1 MSIYILRTTSGRE
14 EIVLDMLSSKI
25 DAEGL
30 NIKAVFHPAEIK
42 GYLFVE
48 GSLGSVQKALHGMM
62 HVKGVIEQPV
72 KMDEIRQFLEY
83 KKERIMVNVGDI
95 IEIIGGPFKGEKGK
109 IKRISKNK
117 DEITVELL
125 EASTPIPV
133 TIATEF
139 VKVIKHAKGSDEKE
153 EPKETEKSVFDDI

>member
-1 MSIYILRTTSGRE
+1 MSIYIIRTTSGRE
-14 EIVLDMLSSKI
+14 DIVLDMLSSKV
-25 DAEGL
+25 GPQSL
-30 NIKAVFHPAEIK
+30 NIKAIFHPAEIK
-42 GYLFVE
+42 GYIFVE

-72 KMDEIRQFLEY
+72 NMDEIRRFLEY
-83 KKERIMVNVGDI
+83 KKERIVIGVEDI
-95 IEIIGGPFKGEKGK
+95 VEIIGGPFKGEKGK

-117 DEITVELL
+117 DEVTVELL

-139 VKVIKHAKGSDEKE
+139 VKVVKHATSESRVKE
-153 EPKETEKSVFDDI
+153 EGGGEQALEEG